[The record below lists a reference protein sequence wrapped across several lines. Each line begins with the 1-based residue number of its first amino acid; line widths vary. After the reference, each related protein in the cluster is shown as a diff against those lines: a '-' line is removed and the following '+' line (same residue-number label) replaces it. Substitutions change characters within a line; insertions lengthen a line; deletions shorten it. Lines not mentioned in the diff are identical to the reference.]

1 MLRAA
6 PRSLSLRARLFLF
19 CLVCCPLIP
28 SVVPLSF
35 NIDRFDTDTS
45 DILYEGVA
53 TVAYGYVE
61 LTSVHPPHLYQVGRI
76 QYAKPVCIWD
86 PVTGRQANFSTS
98 FSFTIETDSSGRHSS
113 GIAFFLAP
121 VGIPIPPNSAGG
133 FLGLFNAS
141 TANEGTR
148 NQIAMVEFDTYANP
162 EFDPPRPHIGI
173 NKNGLSSLAS
183 AHWDPGLHSGKAIHV
198 VVTYNSVSKNL
209 TLSWSFDGEP
219 LSQEK
224 AYPSLSRHID
234 LAEVLP
240 ESAAIGFSASIGTD
254 PERHSVNSWEFS
266 SDLDVVDP
274 LPLNRLPPK
283 GESSKPRRLWI
294 LVAVP
299 VACFLLVISA
309 RSCLTVKRREKQV
322 YGALTDIDKEIGALP
337 GKFTYQEL
345 LVATNSFTDDRRLG
359 RGGSGQ
365 VYKGFLSHSDR
376 LVAVKRIFA
385 ESRHSEKVFVNEVKI
400 ISRTIHRNLV
410 PFVGWCQEEGEFLL
424 VYEYMPN
431 GSLDHHLFGAR
442 RSLPWDVRYS
452 VALGLASALNYLHE
466 ELEQWVL
473 HRDIKAANVLL
484 DTNFTTK
491 LGDFGVAKLVDP
503 LFRSQTTDVVG
514 TCGYLAP
521 EYFISGKATKESDMF
536 SFGVVALEIA
546 CGRRSYEDG
555 EIQVPLHKW
564 VWQLYL
570 TGNILGAADEALG
583 SRFQKE
589 EMECL
594 MRVGLWCVHPDPARR
609 PRAGQVIRFLQLED
623 SVPKLP
629 HGAFNGPV
637 SYRPSASHLGILE
650 SPSPPPIQE
659 SASTKLDKSW
669 LLKSSCKTC

>member
-1 MLRAA
+1 MPRVA
-6 PRSLSLRARLFLF
+6 PHSLSSRARLFLF
-19 CLVCCPLIP
+19 CLVCCPLVP

-35 NIDRFDTDTS
+35 NIDSFDTDTK
-45 DILYEGVA
+45 DVLYEGVA
-53 TVAYGYVE
+53 TVGYGYVE
-61 LTSVHPPHLYQVGRI
+61 LTSVRPLHLYQVGRI
-76 QYAKPVCIWD
+76 QYARPVRIWD
-86 PVTGRQANFSTS
+86 TVTGRQANFSTN
-98 FSFTIETDSSGRHSS
+98 FSFTIKTDSSGRHSD
-113 GIAFFLAP
+113 GITFFLAP
-121 VGIPIPPNSAGG
+121 VGNPIPPNSAGG
-133 FLGLFNAS
+133 FLGLFNGSMAK
-141 TANEGTR
+141 EGTQ
-148 NQIAMVEFDTYANP
+148 NHIVMVEFDTYVNP
-162 EFDPPRPHIGI
+162 EFDPPRGVQR
-173 NKNGLSSLAS
+173 
-183 AHWDPGLHSGKAIHV
+183 HWMLRHSFLESHK
-198 VVTYNSVSKNL
+198 TSKL
-209 TLSWSFDGEP
+209 PLGERVH
-219 LSQEK
+219 K
-224 AYPSLSRHID
+224 AYPSRSHRID

-240 ESAAIGFSASIGTD
+240 ESAAIGFSASFGKY
-254 PERHSVNSWEFS
+254 PERHSVNSWQFS

-274 LPLNRLPPK
+274 LPLNRSPPK
-283 GESSKPRRLWI
+283 GENSIPRWLWI
-294 LVAVP
+294 LVVVP
-299 VACFLLVISA
+299 AACFLLVISA
-309 RSCLTVKRREKQV
+309 RSCLTVKRREKHCYV
-322 YGALTDIDKEIGALP
+322 ALTDIDKEIGALP

-345 LVATNSFTDDRRLG
+345 LAATNSFADDRRLG

-536 SFGVVALEIA
+536 SFGIVALEIA

-564 VWQLYL
+564 VWQLCL
-570 TGNILGAADEALG
+570 AGNILGAADEALG

-623 SVPKLP
+623 SVPELL
-629 HGAFNGPV
+629 HGAFDGPI
-637 SYRPSASHLGILE
+637 SYRPSASQLGILE

-669 LLKSSCKTC
+669 LLKSSCNTC